1 MAHDRIAERF
11 DIQIVHDKFCAAVH
25 EDDDVH
31 LESYL
36 QSFEELN
43 KFFTLIGSV
52 FGFVSKDLGA
62 KMDTLNELLN
72 HPEKSENFMTVK
84 KMIEFEKDNGFLN
97 KKGYTSG
104 SRTLLRLHRGLDFIQ
119 LFLKKLGELKEEEST
134 SFACREAYDH
144 TLAKHHS
151 FVIRNGAKIAIYTL
165 PTKEILLQRVCVT
178 QKISKKQWI
187 CCLKT
192 RGNVDSIY

>member
-36 QSFEELN
+36 QSFRN
-43 KFFTLIGSV
+43 STSN
-52 FGFVSKDLGA
+52 KDLGA

-104 SRTLLRLHRGLDFIQ
+104 SRTLLGLHRG
-119 LFLKKLGELKEEEST
+119 LGELKEEEST

-165 PTKEILLQRVCVT
+165 PTKEILLQRVCGDSENI
-178 QKISKKQWI
+178 QKAMDMLPKNV
-187 CCLKT
+187 